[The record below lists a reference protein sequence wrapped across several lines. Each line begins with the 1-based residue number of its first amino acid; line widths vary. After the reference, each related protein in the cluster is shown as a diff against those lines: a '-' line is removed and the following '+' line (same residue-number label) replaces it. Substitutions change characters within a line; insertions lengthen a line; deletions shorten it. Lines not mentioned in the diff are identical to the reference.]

1 MKRLCE
7 GTPEGQKTAKMLQ
20 GEQRLGRRLEED
32 FREYYVEK
40 GWGEQRI
47 AKRWGV
53 KKDLIFHSSARN
65 RSRAW
70 VEMLNLP
77 VRRIDEQEDRPIQRT
92 AQKLKCEICE
102 EFGEHFDRAHWIA
115 DKDGGSM
122 QSYNILQACPNCH
135 RKLDRDDPIIT
146 QRAKEALLFREVKRI
161 LEAPE
166 DSKNTKRDLVE
177 ICNAILT
184 RKIT

>member
-1 MKRLCE
+1 M
-7 GTPEGQKTAKMLQ
+7 
-20 GEQRLGRRLEED
+20 GRIGLPTRM
-32 FREYYVEK
+32 
-40 GWGEQRI
+40 
-47 AKRWGV
+47 AA
-53 KKDLIFHSSARN
+53 ARKVTTSC
-65 RSRAW
+65 R
-70 VEMLNLP
+70 M
-77 VRRIDEQEDRPIQRT
+77 
-92 AQKLKCEICE
+92 
-102 EFGEHFDRAHWIA
+102 
-115 DKDGGSM
+115 
-122 QSYNILQACPNCH
+122 PNCH